1 MNIIKLFRIKDW
13 LITKLLFNL
22 SFVLSVF
29 YFTNPSF
36 EFVMVTVGLMCT
48 YIISIGAFG
57 YFVNDWF
64 DSKADQ
70 LSGKSNSTSN
80 LNFTLKTVISI
91 ILISIGTIPFLLLL
105 SESDIYFYL
114 LIIQIALLLLYSVPP
129 IKLKHNVFGILSDS
143 LFSFIIPALIS
154 LFIVVQNYNKSV
166 LENPFFIVLV
176 LWLFFLGIRS
186 ILIHQLKDFEND
198 LLSKTRTFTGNI
210 GKNRALLLAKLVLL
224 IEVLCF
230 IAMTVLVHGEFRN
243 IFIIAFA
250 FFLVIEYQN
259 NARKYWL
266 LKGFTDIASKLNV
279 FYNYYLFLGLALFLS
294 IQVSYA
300 YVFFV
305 FVFILIKQRD
315 IYCLLKTITLFL
327 FYKSKGAIRQTRK
340 LFSK

>member
-1 MNIIKLFRIKDW
+1 
-13 LITKLLFNL
+13 
-22 SFVLSVF
+22 VLSVF

-36 EFVMVTVGLMCT
+36 EFALVTVCLTCT

-70 LSGKSNSTSN
+70 LSGKSNATSN
-80 LNFTLKTVISI
+80 LPFSLKILIAI
-91 ILISIGTIPFLLLL
+91 ILISIGTIPFLLIL

-129 IKLKHNVFGILSDS
+129 IKLKHNVFGIITDS

-154 LFIVVQNYNKSV
+154 LFIVVQNYSNSV
-166 LENPFFIVLV
+166 LKNPVFIVLI

-198 LLSKTRTFTGNI
+198 LLSKTRTFTVNI
-210 GKNRALLLAKLVLL
+210 GKTHALFLAKWVLL

-230 IAMTVLVHGEFRN
+230 IALVVLVPGEFRN
-243 IFIIAFA
+243 IFIISFA

-266 LKGFTDIASKLNV
+266 PEGFPDIASKLNV
-279 FYNYYLFLGLALFLS
+279 FYNYYLFLGLSIFLS
-294 IQVSYA
+294 IQISYVYA
-300 YVFFV
+300 FFV

-315 IYCLLKTITLFL
+315 IYCLLKTIMLFL
-327 FYKSKGAIRQTRK
+327 FYKSKGAIRRVRK
-340 LFSK
+340 LFNK